1 MSYKTILV
9 HVDPSP
15 RAPRR
20 IALAASIAREH
31 GAHLVGAA
39 MTGVSRYLFH
49 GSSLDI
55 TRTVLDAQLQIL
67 IDGANAALARFETIA
82 AGVDSLSFEKRL
94 VDDDEGPGLAMQAR
108 YADLVVLSQ
117 SDPNVPF
124 TRIAPDL
131 PAYVMLHSPC
141 PVLIAPFSGAP
152 AALGSHPLVAWDES
166 VQASRAVASAVPL
179 LRRAPKVSL
188 VMFNSAAERV
198 LAGADI
204 ALYLA
209 RHGVNVEVL
218 REETEYEVGFAL
230 LELAARVGAELLVMG
245 GYGHARFREVVLGG
259 VTQTMLTNMTIPVV
273 MSH

>member
-9 HVDPSP
+9 HVDQSP
-15 RAPRR
+15 RAPAR

-39 MTGVSRYLFH
+39 MTGISRYIFH
-49 GSSLDI
+49 GSNVDI

-67 IDGANAALARFETIA
+67 VDSANAALARFETIA
-82 AGVDSLSFEKRL
+82 AGLEGVSFEKRL
-94 VDDDEGPGLAMQAR
+94 VDDDDGPGLAMQAR
-108 YADLVVLSQ
+108 YADLVVVSQ
-117 SDPNVPF
+117 SDPDVPL

-131 PAYVMLHSPC
+131 PAYLMLHSAC
-141 PVLIAPFSGAP
+141 PVLITPFSGAP
-152 AALGSHPLVAWDES
+152 AAVGTHPLLAWDES

-179 LRRAPKVSL
+179 LQRARKASL
-188 VMFNSAAERV
+188 VVFNAGLEPL

-218 REETEYEVGFAL
+218 REETENEVGFAL
-230 LELAARVGAELLVMG
+230 LELAARLGSDLLVMG

-259 VTQTMLTNMTIPVV
+259 VTQTMLTNMTIPVM

>member
-9 HVDPSP
+9 HVDQSP
-15 RAPRR
+15 RAPAR

-31 GAHLVGAA
+31 GGHLVGAA
-39 MTGVSRYLFH
+39 MTGISRYIFH
-49 GSSLDI
+49 GSNVDI

-67 IDGANAALARFETIA
+67 VDSANAALGRFETIA
-82 AGVDSLSFEKRL
+82 SGVDGLSFEKRL
-94 VDDDEGPGLAMQAR
+94 VDDDEGPGLTTQAR

-117 SDPNVPF
+117 SDPNVPIV
-124 TRIAPDL
+124 RIAPDL
-131 PAYVMLHSPC
+131 PSFVMLHSAC

-152 AALGSHPLVAWDES
+152 AVLGTHPLVAWDES
-166 VQASRAVASAVPL
+166 VQASRAVANCVPL
-179 LRRAPKVSL
+179 LQRARKVSL
-188 VMFNSAAERV
+188 VVFNSGAEPL

-218 REETEYEVGFAL
+218 REETEYEIGYAL
-230 LELAARVGAELLVMG
+230 LELAAKLGSDVLVMG

-259 VTQTMLTNMTIPVV
+259 VTQTMLTNMTIPVM

>member
-9 HVDPSP
+9 HVDQSP
-15 RAPRR
+15 RAPAR

-39 MTGVSRYLFH
+39 MTGISRYIFY
-49 GSSLDI
+49 GSNVDI

-67 IDGANAALARFETIA
+67 VDSANAALARFETIA
-82 AGVDSLSFEKRL
+82 AGLEGVSFEKRL
-94 VDDDEGPGLAMQAR
+94 VDDDDGPGLAMQAR
-108 YADLVVLSQ
+108 YADLVVVSQ
-117 SDPNVPF
+117 SDPDVPL

-131 PAYVMLHSPC
+131 PAYLMLHSAC
-141 PVLIAPFSGAP
+141 PVLITPFSGAP
-152 AALGSHPLVAWDES
+152 AAVGTHPLLAWDES

-179 LRRAPKVSL
+179 LQRARKASL
-188 VMFNSAAERV
+188 VVFNAGLEPL

-218 REETEYEVGFAL
+218 REETENEVGFAL
-230 LELAARVGAELLVMG
+230 LELAARLGSDLLVMG

-259 VTQTMLTNMTIPVV
+259 VTQTMLTNMTIPVM